1 MRPRRERGALV
12 LLAEARAM
20 VSVSNVGI
28 RPPMVGAD
36 VADGADGRPLRQ
48 GEPGGRDEGRPVR

>member
-1 MRPRRERGALV
+1 
-12 LLAEARAM
+12 M
-20 VSVSNVGI
+20 VSVSNVGV